1 MSLSTSLHPSPSMMN
16 LQFFSLHHPQMSS
29 LCTLNGPLPC
39 PGSILLLSKW
49 TGSPSILCRNHR
61 IRHSIHPVLY
71 GNLPP
76 RRKIAIGKSMDF
88 EWCFGDPESSPMSC
102 EPSPVFQMD
111 WEPALPRDTIE
122 SNGCFQEFEDNQSF
136 TSEHFSDD
144 PMDFEWSIDVPD
156 PSPMSCEPPPAFQ
169 MDWEPSYINNHH
181 NINPTSNLLIQQS
194 SLPSSLPFQPEPMDT
209 T

>member
-1 MSLSTSLHPSPSMMN
+1 MGLSHVLGA
-16 LQFFSLHHPQMSS
+16 SS
-29 LCTLNGPLPC
+29 CFPNGLGAPLYSVETIELDTPF
-39 PGSILLLSKW
+39 ILSFMETFLPDAKNA
-49 TGSPSILCRNHR
+49 TGE
-61 IRHSIHPVLY
+61 
-71 GNLPP
+71 
-76 RRKIAIGKSMDF
+76 SMDF

-144 PMDFEWSIDVPD
+144 PMDFEWSFDVPD